1 MTVDRE
7 LIKAIEAKVVEN
19 VKHRQGAGRSYTLR
33 ELDQIRARIK
43 NRIDSLTNG
52 ELKEIPS
59 SHLPD
64 DEPEL
69 LERWNDLQ
77 GSSVP
82 QLIQANADDQIAQR
96 RNVPLEES
104 LTDSMQLAGD
114 VAGVFDPTPL
124 VDGANAIFSLF
135 RAYKDPDRRGEHL
148 TNAAISGIGMIPLIG
163 DSAKLLKL
171 GKVGRTLNGLKSA
184 EHLQKLAPFLGGNRQ
199 VTDILDV
206 LGNREGGGFD
216 LPSIGSGSG
225 GGDDG
230 GGINLPGL
238 ADGGPPGPLGMMKTG
253 FSWLLS
259 SLGKIAAKGL
269 MVVGAFVGVF
279 ESVTRFNKGLL
290 AVNSYLGELNGE
302 IAAANARRE
311 VAGISRDVE
320 TGEYLADS
328 FSEAA
333 EADIYAD
340 DVRARFTRPITKMV
354 MDGSASLTNFVAST
368 VDIADRLTR
377 VSSLLDMFANGVE
390 RATGIF
396 DPFIDRVKS
405 FLGIES
411 KKEEDKDVPGAA
423 AFLDDIA
430 DGKLDGKSKAGDF
443 FSRGGNI
450 K

>member
-7 LIKAIEAKVVEN
+7 LIEAIEAKVVEN

-104 LTDSMQLAGD
+104 LADTMQLAGD

-124 VDGANAIFSLF
+124 VDGANAIVSLF

-171 GKVGRTLNGLKSA
+171 GKVGQALNGLKSA
-184 EHLQKLAPFLGGNRQ
+184 QPLQRFAPFLGGNRQ
-199 VTDILDV
+199 VFRGASGPI
-206 LGNREGGGFD
+206 RA
-216 LPSIGSGSG
+216 GS
-225 GGDDG
+225 
-230 GGINLPGL
+230 GGINLPGT
-238 ADGGPPGPLGMMKTG
+238 AGGGGRGGGRGINWPGTAGSGPPGPLGMMKTG

-259 SLGKIAAKGL
+259 SFKTIAARGF
-269 MVVGAFVGVF
+269 MVVGAFASVF

-354 MDGSASLTNFVAST
+354 MDGSASLTNFLAST